1 MKKSIPSLSFV
12 QINRKQPSGRKAYPI
27 IRKTERMNDL
37 VDLEEKVIMEELN
50 FDEKE
55 KTYGK
60 V

>member
-1 MKKSIPSLSFV
+1 
-12 QINRKQPSGRKAYPI
+12 
-27 IRKTERMNDL
+27 MNDL

-60 V
+60 VWSPCSFRQSPIH